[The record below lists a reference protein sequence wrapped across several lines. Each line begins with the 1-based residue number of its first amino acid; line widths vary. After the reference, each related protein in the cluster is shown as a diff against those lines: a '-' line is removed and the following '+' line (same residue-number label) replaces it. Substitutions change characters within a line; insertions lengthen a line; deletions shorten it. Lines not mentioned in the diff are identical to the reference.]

1 MYDARRCIYP
11 GEAGFTP
18 YNISGHWVINDWNST
33 TNDSTI
39 FCVIVTKSKVI
50 RLENEE
56 DFTLLWNP
64 VHVARLK
71 WVPWEMDHITRNI
84 DFPAGVVQ
92 SDKVSWCNLRIGR
105 HMGTNLR
112 LIGRR
117 HLE

>member
-1 MYDARRCIYP
+1 MYEPRGCFYP

-18 YNISGHWVINDWNST
+18 YNISGHWVTNDWRSK
-33 TNDSTI
+33 I
-39 FCVIVTKSKVI
+39 FCVIVTKTKVI

-64 VHVARLK
+64 RHVAIVK
-71 WVPWEMDHITRNI
+71 WVPWEMGDLKLRN
-84 DFPAGVVQ
+84 FLPGVVK
-92 SDKVSWCNLRIGR
+92 SDKVFWCNLRIGR

-112 LIGRR
+112 LIGGR